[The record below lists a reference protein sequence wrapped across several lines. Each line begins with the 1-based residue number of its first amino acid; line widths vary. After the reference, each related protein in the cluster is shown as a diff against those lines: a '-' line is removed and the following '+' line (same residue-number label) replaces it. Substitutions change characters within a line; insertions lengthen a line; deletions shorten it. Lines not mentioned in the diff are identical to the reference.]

1 MNPNSN
7 SSIAAL
13 CTIQARKGDTF
24 TREFTFTNMDT
35 AAPIDL
41 TSYTLVL
48 TVKDTAGSTILTISG
63 ADWDLTNAAI
73 GEVSCTKSATAM
85 GAVTAGSYAYDL
97 QATVG
102 TSKVTWLQ
110 GKFIIDSDITTA

>member
-7 SSIAAL
+7 SSIAAF

-35 AAPIDL
+35 AAPLDL

-48 TVKDTAGSTILTISG
+48 TVKDTAGTTILTISG
-63 ADWDLTNAAI
+63 ADWDTTNAAI
-73 GEVSCTKSATAM
+73 GEVSCTKSAGTM
-85 GAVTAGSYAYDL
+85 GALTAGSYNYDL

-102 TSKVTWLQ
+102 GNKVTWLQ
-110 GKFIIDSDITTA
+110 GKFIIDSDITT